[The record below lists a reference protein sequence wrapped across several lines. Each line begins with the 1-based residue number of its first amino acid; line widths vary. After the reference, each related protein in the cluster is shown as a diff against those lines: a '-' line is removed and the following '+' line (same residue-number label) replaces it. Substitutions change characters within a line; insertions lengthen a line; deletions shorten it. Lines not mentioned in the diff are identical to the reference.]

1 MDPDLVANRGDIGL
15 WVVAAVVL
23 VIGIRIVAGIL
34 DKQRLE
40 SEISAKGGQVE
51 SIRWTPFAKGW
62 LGSKNE
68 RLYEVKWTDSS
79 EVQHRAT
86 AKTAMLAGNSFAD
99 SETTGQGAGHDSRHK
114 GADLL
119 AENQR
124 LKRENE
130 QLRRDLDQLR
140 EDRA

>member
-1 MDPDLVANRGDIGL
+1 MDPEQIVNQGDMWFWIIG
-15 WVVAAVVL
+15 
-23 VIGIRIVAGIL
+23 VIALFIGVRIVAGIL
-34 DKQRLE
+34 DKQRIE
-40 SEISAKGGQVE
+40 SEISGKGGQVD

-86 AKTAMLAGNSFAD
+86 VKTAMLAGNYFAD
-99 SETTGQGAGHDSRHK
+99 SVTSGKGADHDSRHE

-130 QLRRDLDQLR
+130 QLRREVEQLR
-140 EDRA
+140 KDRI

>member
-1 MDPDLVANRGDIGL
+1 MDPEQIVNQGDMWFWIIGVIAL
-15 WVVAAVVL
+15 F
-23 VIGIRIVAGIL
+23 IGIRIVAGIL
-34 DKQRLE
+34 DKQRIE
-40 SEISAKGGQVE
+40 SEIGGKGGQVE

-79 EVQHRAT
+79 EVRHRAT
-86 AKTAMLAGNSFAD
+86 VKTAMLAGNYFAD
-99 SETTGQGAGHDSRHK
+99 SETSGQGAGHDSRHE

-130 QLRRDLDQLR
+130 QLRREVEQLR
-140 EDRA
+140 KDRI